1 MQAFIALIALGV
13 ALALGACASEDNKEW
28 MKLDGRATEAD
39 LKRDYT
45 ACSKSG
51 KLDEECMRSRGWLAV
66 SPGVTVQKA
75 VAPAQPG
82 PPSGISNR

>member
-1 MQAFIALIALGV
+1 MQAFIALIALCV
-13 ALALGACASEDNKEW
+13 ALALGACASDEKEW

-51 KLDEECMRSRGWLAV
+51 KLDEDCMRSKGWQAV

-75 VAPAQPG
+75 VAPATPG
-82 PPSGISNR
+82 PPTGITNR

>member
-1 MQAFIALIALGV
+1 MQAFIALIALCV
-13 ALALGACASEDNKEW
+13 ALALGACASDDNKEW

-51 KLDEECMRSRGWLAV
+51 KLDEVCMRSKGWLAV
-66 SPGVTVQKA
+66 SPGVPVEKA
-75 VAPAQPG
+75 VAPATPG